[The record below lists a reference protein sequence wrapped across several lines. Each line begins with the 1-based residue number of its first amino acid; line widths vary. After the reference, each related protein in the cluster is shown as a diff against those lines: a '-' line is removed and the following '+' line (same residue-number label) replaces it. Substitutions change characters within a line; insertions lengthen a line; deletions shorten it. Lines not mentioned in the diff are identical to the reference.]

1 MKKRTVF
8 VDTGAWFALADRSDQ
23 YHDQAIGIYPE
34 LLRGYQKLVTTNLV
48 VSETYILVRRALG
61 HREAMTFLESIEASP
76 RVIKIYSDESL
87 EAAAKDILRQ
97 YEDQDFSY
105 TDGVSFAAMMQKEI
119 EEAFSFD
126 QHFRTAGFRLIP

>member
-1 MKKRTVF
+1 MRKSTVF
-8 VDTGAWFALADRSDQ
+8 VDTGAWYALADRSDQ
-23 YHDQAIGIYPE
+23 YHDRAIGIYPE
-34 LLRGYQKLVTTNLV
+34 LLRGYQRLVTTNLV
-48 VSETYILVRRALG
+48 VSEAYILVRRGLG

-76 RVIKIYSDESL
+76 RVIKIYSDEGL
-87 EAAAKDILRQ
+87 EATAKDILRQ

-119 EEAFSFD
+119 EDAFSFD

>member
-1 MKKRTVF
+1 MRKRTVF
-8 VDTGAWFALADRSDQ
+8 VDTGAWYALADRSDQ
-23 YHDQAIGIYPE
+23 YHDRAIGIYPE
-34 LLRGYQKLVTTNLV
+34 LLRGYQRLITTNLV

-87 EAAAKDILRQ
+87 ESTAKDILRQ

-119 EEAFSFD
+119 EDAFSFD

>member
-1 MKKRTVF
+1 MRKSTVF
-8 VDTGAWFALADRSDQ
+8 VDTGAWYALADRSDQ
-23 YHDQAIGIYPE
+23 YHDRAIGIYPE

-48 VSETYILVRRALG
+48 VSEAYILVRRGLG

-76 RVIKIYSDESL
+76 RVIKIYSDEGL
-87 EAAAKDILRQ
+87 EATAKDILRQ

-119 EEAFSFD
+119 EDAFSFD

>member
-23 YHDQAIGIYPE
+23 YHDQAIGVYPE
-34 LLRGYQKLVTTNLV
+34 LLKGYQKLVTTNLV
-48 VSETYILVRRALG
+48 ISETYILVRRALG
-61 HREAMTFLESIEASP
+61 HREAMIFLESIEASP
-76 RVIKIYSDESL
+76 RVVKVYSDESL
-87 EAAAKDILRQ
+87 EATAKDILRQ

-119 EEAFSFD
+119 EDAFSFD

>member
-1 MKKRTVF
+1 MRKSTVF
-8 VDTGAWFALADRSDQ
+8 VDTGAWYALADRSDQ
-23 YHDQAIGIYPE
+23 YHDRAIGIYPE

-48 VSETYILVRRALG
+48 VSEAYILVRRGLG
-61 HREAMTFLESIEASP
+61 HQEAMTFLESIEASP
-76 RVIKIYSDESL
+76 RVIKIYSDEGL
-87 EAAAKDILRQ
+87 EATAKDILRQ

-119 EEAFSFD
+119 EDAFSFD